1 MSTRCAAHQS
11 PGARSIAQAGGR
23 NSWLRLIV
31 AFGLSLFL
39 LMSAVEAQAAAR
51 FQWLTPDGVS
61 YAAPASFRLRINLI
75 EGTANG
81 VTEQIDPS
89 SIYMTRNGQ
98 YIALQPEVS
107 QDYYES
113 NLPPGTYDYVLHGF
127 VVIAGGGEAS
137 KSASTSQ
144 LGAIQSTTLR
154 ITVAAPAGSLSASPN
169 PCVIPWGQSV
179 CAANVQWSSDAAD
192 AKLWISGLS
201 GDNPTLFAQGAS
213 GSQVASITADGS
225 RLQLKSGSLVLA
237 SLNVHGIPT
246 VNTPPAVQV
255 TSPAQGQ
262 VFLVGDLAL
271 LQTSASDSDD
281 GVQRVEFL
289 ISGIKVWNMDAP
301 PYQVHWT
308 ASAGTHSVIA
318 RAFDTRGA
326 YTDSAPVQIVVNRPP
341 TVALT
346 SPLPGAFRTAPGSF
360 AVAAD
365 AADSDGSVSQ
375 VEFFV
380 NGAKF
385 ATATSAPYSA
395 MLDQLSAGS
404 YALSAKVT
412 DNHGASATSASVSVV
427 VGAGGAGGVARSYV
441 YDAQQRLCKTIEP
454 ETGATVVDYD
464 AAGNVAWT
472 AAGLNLPDPASC
484 NRAEAAASGR
494 AVVRSY
500 DALGRLKTMAF
511 PDGRGNQ
518 TWNYHPDGLAREI
531 ATDNDGNGQ
540 GIVVNRYQYNKRR
553 LLSSESVTLR
563 DGTVWNS
570 ANGYDANGNRISYVA
585 PDGLQVNY
593 AVNALG
599 QQTGVSSTGRTYASN
614 VGYYPNGAIR
624 QFTYGNG
631 IVHTLQQN
639 ARQLPSR
646 STDAGTIDLETG
658 YDHNGNVAQVLDRQR
673 ESQGQYQYNRWM
685 SYDGLDRLTAA
696 GSCIFGGDCWHR
708 FTYDAIDN
716 LRSWSLAGVKNHH
729 YVYDAKNHL
738 TNIRDGSAGPSVI
751 GLGYDDQGNL
761 ANKSGQEF
769 RFDYGNRLRRVVGK
783 EAYAYD
789 AHGRRLS
796 QFDRADTT
804 FVNSFYNLDG
814 QLLFRYEGH
823 SNEATNDNYP
833 EINRPH
839 VYLGGSLLATVEW
852 NRATSMAE
860 TKYYHTDAL
869 GSPVAVTNGAGQVVE
884 RIEWEPY
891 GAAIGKPNYDGAGY
905 TGHVMDGRTGLTYM
919 QQRYYDQA
927 LGMFLSIDPVAA
939 DGSTGANFNRYRYAN
954 NNPYSFTDPDGRFG
968 RGAGWSNSEWARF
981 NSAQKSAA
989 TSLEKAAGKIN
1000 KALETGKGLNKAT
1013 KVFEKTFGQGSGTV
1027 ENMGK
1032 VATAMSTMASALRDD
1047 GSAGFVA
1054 EGMAA
1059 SAMSAK
1065 YTNMTENVMAGVPP
1079 GTKTMVVNLSHPL
1092 FGDSSKLSWT
1102 AGHESA
1108 HAALGLK
1115 DQVLDG
1121 YSAYKFGTPMDK
1133 NAFKNLP
1140 SSQKIINPDHVM
1152 DLAK

>member
-1 MSTRCAAHQS
+1 MSVPQSKRGRAVVDRGLRDWVDCGWKNALRALALFAALMLAS
-11 PGARSIAQAGGR
+11 ANSWAQA
-23 NSWLRLIV
+23 SIRLT
-31 AFGLSLFL
+31 ALD
-39 LMSAVEAQAAAR
+39 AVDQ
-51 FQWLTPDGVS
+51 V
-61 YAAPASFRLRINLI
+61 APASFRLRIQLLGDFN
-75 EGTANG
+75 NG
-81 VTEQIDPS
+81 VQEDVDAS
-89 SIYMTRNGQ
+89 SIYLLRNGEF
-98 YIALQPEVS
+98 IELQPDVS
-107 QDYYES
+107 QDRYES
-113 NLPPGTYDYVLHGF
+113 GLAVGTYDYVVKGVAVSYVNGSERLR
-127 VVIAGGGEAS
+127 
-137 KSASTSQ
+137 Q
-144 LGAIQSTTLR
+144 IQSPTVR
-154 ITVAAPAGSLSASPN
+154 ITVSAPTGALSASPN
-169 PCVIPWGQSV
+169 PCTIPWGGSA
-179 CAANVQWSSDAAD
+179 CTATVQWSSNAPSAQ
-192 AKLWISGLS
+192 LWVSGLA
-201 GDNPTLFAQGAS
+201 GENPTVFAQGAS
-213 GSQVASITADGS
+213 GSQAASIAAAGS
-225 RLQLKSGSLVLA
+225 RFQLKNGGQVLA
-237 SLNVHGIPT
+237 NVDARANPAVNIP
-246 VNTPPAVQV
+246 PSVQV

-262 VFLVGDLAL
+262 IFLVGDFPL
-271 LQTSASDSDD
+271 LRASASDSDD
-281 GVQRVEFL
+281 SVQRVEFL
-289 ISGIKVWNMDAP
+289 VSGVKVWNVDTP
-301 PYQVHWT
+301 PYEIHWT
-308 ASAGTHSVIA
+308 ASAGTHSVVA

-346 SPLPGAFRTAPGSF
+346 SPLSGAFRTAPGSF

-365 AADSDGSVSQ
+365 AADGDGSVSN

-380 NGAKF
+380 DGAKF

-395 MLDQLSAGS
+395 TLDQLSAGS

-412 DNHGASATSASVSVV
+412 DNLGASATSASVSVV
-427 VGAGGAGGVARSYV
+427 VGAVGAGSVARSYV

-472 AAGLNLPDPASC
+472 AAGLSLPDPASC
-484 NRAEAAASGR
+484 NRTEAAASGR

-518 TWNYHPDGLAREI
+518 AWNYHPDGLAREV

-540 GIVVNRYQYNKRR
+540 GVVVNRYQYNKRR

-570 ANGYDANGNRISYVA
+570 ANGYDANANRISYVV
-585 PDGLQVNY
+585 PDGVQVNY
-593 AVNALG
+593 TVNALG

-614 VGYYPNGAIR
+614 VRYYPNGAIR

-658 YDHNGNVAQVLDRQR
+658 YDHNGNTAQVLDRQR

-738 TNIRDGSAGPSVI
+738 TNIRDGSSGPSVI

-761 ANKSGQEF
+761 GNKNGQEF

-789 AHGRRLS
+789 AHGRRLG
-796 QFDRADTT
+796 QFDRPDTT

-823 SNEATNDNYP
+823 ANEATNDNYP

-839 VYLGGSLLATVEW
+839 VYLGGSLLATVDW
-852 NRATSMAE
+852 NRATQTAQ

-869 GSPVAVTNGAGQVVE
+869 GSPVAVTNEAGQVVE
-884 RIEWEPY
+884 RTDWEPY
-891 GAAIGKPNYDGAGY
+891 GAAIGKPAYDGVGY
-905 TGHVMDGRTGLTYM
+905 TGHVMDGRSGLTYM
-919 QQRYYDQA
+919 QQRYYDA
-927 LGMFLSIDPVAA
+927 SVGRFLSSDPVAA
-939 DGSTGANFNRYRYAN
+939 SAIGVGNFNRYWYAEG
-954 NNPYSFTDPDGRFG
+954 NPYRFRDPDGRDACDSGSRDCVPSPFAKAGGDQTVNGFSVADRNVASKGVIERITRDINAKPQGDIQLSAGELGILAEHSMMLLAQRELDAGAYKDMSFRSFASQVQGGHGDSVFLLWAEQMFVVEGVPGAFG
-968 RGAGWSNSEWARF
+968 GRHLGTDINYMMQGMSW
-981 NSAQKSAA
+981 
-989 TSLEKAAGKIN
+989 AAGGYSKPAMYGAVSGWNAAQGIM
-1000 KALETGKGLNKAT
+1000 
-1013 KVFEKTFGQGSGTV
+1013 GQGVRNFSQIPHAGQWA
-1027 ENMGK
+1027 EFGYEYYK
-1032 VATAMSTMASALRDD
+1032 LRKDD
-1047 GSAGFVA
+1047 
-1054 EGMAA
+1054 
-1059 SAMSAK
+1059 
-1065 YTNMTENVMAGVPP
+1065 
-1079 GTKTMVVNLSHPL
+1079 
-1092 FGDSSKLSWT
+1092 
-1102 AGHESA
+1102 
-1108 HAALGLK
+1108 
-1115 DQVLDG
+1115 
-1121 YSAYKFGTPMDK
+1121 
-1133 NAFKNLP
+1133 
-1140 SSQKIINPDHVM
+1140 SQP
-1152 DLAK
+1152 

>member
-1 MSTRCAAHQS
+1 MVASGNSR
-11 PGARSIAQAGGR
+11 AQA
-23 NSWLRLIV
+23 SIRLT
-31 AFGLSLFL
+31 ALD
-39 LMSAVEAQAAAR
+39 AVDQ
-51 FQWLTPDGVS
+51 V
-61 YAAPASFRLRINLI
+61 APASFRLRIQLLGDFI
-75 EGTANG
+75 NG
-81 VTEQIDPS
+81 VQEDVDAS
-89 SIYMTRNGQ
+89 SIYLLRNGEF
-98 YIALQPEVS
+98 IELQPDVS
-107 QDYYES
+107 QDRYES
-113 NLPPGTYDYVLHGF
+113 GLAVGTYDYVVKGVAVSYVNGSERLR
-127 VVIAGGGEAS
+127 
-137 KSASTSQ
+137 Q
-144 LGAIQSTTLR
+144 IQSSTVR
-154 ITVAAPAGSLSASPN
+154 ITVAAPTGALSASPN
-169 PCVIPWGQSV
+169 PCAIPWGGSA
-179 CAANVQWSSDAAD
+179 CTATVQWSSNAPNAQ
-192 AKLWISGLS
+192 LWVSGLA
-201 GDNPTLFAQGAS
+201 GENPTLFAQGAS
-213 GSQVASITADGS
+213 GSQAASITAAGS
-225 RLQLKSGSLVLA
+225 RFQLKNGGQVLA
-237 SLNVHGIPT
+237 NLDARANPT
-246 VNTPPAVQV
+246 VNVPPAVQV
-255 TSPAQGQ
+255 TSPTQGQ
-262 VFLVGDLAL
+262 VFLDGDLAL
-271 LQTSASDSDD
+271 LQASASDSDD
-281 GVQRVEFL
+281 AVQRVEFL

-308 ASAGTHSVIA
+308 ASAGTHSVVA

-472 AAGLNLPDPASC
+472 AAGLNLPDPVAC

-511 PDGRGNQ
+511 PYGRGNQ

-563 DGTVWNS
+563 DGAVWNS

-593 AVNALG
+593 TVNALG
-599 QQTGVSSTGRTYASN
+599 QQTGVSSTGRIYASN

-708 FTYDAIDN
+708 FTYDAVDN

-761 ANKSGQEF
+761 ANKNGQEF

-796 QFDRADTT
+796 QFDRPDTT

-823 SNEATNDNYP
+823 TNEATNDNYP

-839 VYLGGSLLATVEW
+839 VYLGGSLLATVDW
-852 NRATSMAE
+852 NRATQTAQ

-869 GSPVAVTNGAGQVVE
+869 GSPVAVTNEAGQVVE
-884 RIEWEPY
+884 RTDWEPY
-891 GAAIGKPNYDGAGY
+891 GAAIGKPAYDGVGY
-905 TGHVMDGRTGLTYM
+905 TGHVMDGWTGLTYM
-919 QQRYYDQA
+919 QQRYYDPV
-927 LGMFLSIDPVAA
+927 LGRFLSVDPVTA
-939 DGSTGANFNRYRYAN
+939 DSNSGGNFNRYWYAN
-954 NNPYSFTDPDGRFG
+954 NNPYRFTDPDGRRVAGGCTNECTYVQINYSKVSRAPGYVHAYIVVVPKDGSTSHVVRAGPTGGRSIGGDIQAVSPSAAEAFG
-968 RGAGWSNSEWARF
+968 IKPDFKKLQAVISTLTKAPDARGPQAGSQTIVKTSASGEEVMKQLTHFVDAVNAARVNYDARGVNSNSFAF
-981 NSAQKSAA
+981 DAAQGLTGTRPAA
-989 TSLEKAAGKIN
+989 TP
-1000 KALETGKGLNKAT
+1000 
-1013 KVFEKTFGQGSGTV
+1013 
-1027 ENMGK
+1027 
-1032 VATAMSTMASALRDD
+1032 D
-1047 GSAGFVA
+1047 
-1054 EGMAA
+1054 
-1059 SAMSAK
+1059 
-1065 YTNMTENVMAGVPP
+1065 P
-1079 GTKTMVVNLSHPL
+1079 GNN
-1092 FGDSSKLSWT
+1092 
-1102 AGHESA
+1102 
-1108 HAALGLK
+1108 ALGS
-1115 DQVLDG
+1115 DRTTGVQ
-1121 YSAYKFGTPMDK
+1121 FEP
-1133 NAFKNLP
+1133 
-1140 SSQKIINPDHVM
+1140 
-1152 DLAK
+1152 